1 MSHDRVD
8 PIAIAAPEITTAE
21 EEAVLRVLRSG
32 RLAQGPEVEA
42 FENAFGTLQHV
53 PHVVATSNGTT
64 ALHAALHVGGV
75 GPGDE
80 VLVPAFTFA
89 ASANAVLATG
99 ATPVFVDIGDDWHI
113 DLDAAAEAVT
123 ARTAAIMP
131 VHLYGLMVD
140 MSAVTELAES
150 QGLVMIEDAAQAH
163 LAHRG
168 GHWAGS
174 VGIGAF
180 SFYATKNAMTG
191 EGGAVTTVSPEL
203 DESARRFRNHGM
215 TSRYTHVE
223 WGLNLRMTELQ
234 AAIGTEQ
241 LRRVAAWTDQRR
253 ENAAYFD
260 AHLPALFETPR
271 EPDGAFHVYHQ
282 YTVTVP
288 EAVRD
293 QVLDGFRTRGIGAD
307 VYYPTPVPGQ
317 EAFGGVNEA
326 KRFPRSLAASQSIV
340 NLPVHHRIGAAE
352 RERIVAAAE
361 EIAAEFG
368 E

>member
-1 MSHDRVD
+1 MSLDGPD

-32 RLAQGPEVEA
+32 RLAQGPEVAA
-42 FENAFGTLQHV
+42 FERAFAELQHV
-53 PHVVATSNGTT
+53 AHVSATSNGTT
-64 ALHAALHVGGV
+64 ALQTALHVLGV
-75 GPGDE
+75 GDGDE

-99 ATPVFVDIGDDWHI
+99 ATPVFVDIVENWHM
-113 DLDAAAEAVT
+113 DLDAASAGVT
-123 ARTAAIMP
+123 ERTKAIMP

-140 MSAVTELAES
+140 MDAVAALAAKHELAI
-150 QGLVMIEDAAQAH
+150 VEDAAQAH
-163 LAHRG
+163 LAHRN

-174 VGIGAF
+174 VGVGAF

-191 EGGAVTTVSPEL
+191 EGGAVTTTSPEL

-241 LRRVAAWTDQRR
+241 LRRVSKWTDQRR

-260 AHLPALFETPR
+260 THLPAFFQTPQ
-271 EPDGAFHVYHQ
+271 EPEGAFHVYHQ

-288 EAVRD
+288 EAIRD
-293 QVLDGFRTRGIGAD
+293 HVLDGFRTRGIGAD

-317 EAFGGVNEA
+317 EAFGGPAEA
-326 KRFPRSLAASQSIV
+326 ESFPRSLSASRSIV
-340 NLPVHHRIGAAE
+340 NLPIHHRIGDEE
-352 RERIVAAAE
+352 RERIVTAAHDVAE
-361 EIAAEFG
+361 ELG
-368 E
+368 